1 VELGC
6 HDASM
11 PENSNGIVVVGEC
24 RHAKVMCECEGAER
38 GVLAMVAVEEG
49 EIAPMITWTHIGKR
63 TSDSWMLHALD
74 QRVLSADVHSA
85 LKI

>member
-11 PENSNGIVVVGEC
+11 PKNSNRIVVVGER
-24 RHAKVMCECEGAER
+24 RHAKVICKCEGAER

-49 EIAPMITWTHIGKR
+49 EIAPMITWAHMSEKSKLI
-63 TSDSWMLHALD
+63 HEAL
-74 QRVLSADVHSA
+74 L
-85 LKI
+85 